1 MPLARP
7 WLVWSIGTVVLLG
20 LFFMF
25 AYGTGWPPSLDSC
38 VKDMSCYCEYF
49 NVNALKAAER
59 AGTWWTGVQQ
69 PVNTF
74 SNLYAI
80 ISAGYVACRMWR
92 DRQAGSATSVIK
104 SNWWMGDV
112 WVFCVLFLGLG
123 SMWFHGSISS
133 WVSWFDGFSMYVFA
147 GFLVFY
153 TLDRG
158 LLRNGVNPDTRTRVF
173 WIGYPL
179 TVILFTMI
187 GALGVKSEILIG
199 ILVGAYIAIE
209 LFYARFVFFPA
220 SGWVWKPFLLWLGGV
235 VAFGLATLFRALSTK
250 PGDPLCWPHSFFQP
264 HGLLW
269 HTLAGVM
276 ALCLYL
282 YWREDQ
288 GGVGTLPAGYE

>member
-1 MPLARP
+1 MALARP
-7 WLVWSIGTVVLLG
+7 WLVWGIGTVVLLA
-20 LFFMF
+20 LFWLF
-25 AYGTGWPPSLDSC
+25 AYGTGWPPHVDSC
-38 VKDMSCYCEYF
+38 VTDMSCYCEWF
-49 NVNALKAAER
+49 DVKALKAAER
-59 AGTWWTGVQQ
+59 TGTWWTGVQQ
-69 PVNTF
+69 PVNTY

-80 ISAGYVACRMWR
+80 VTTSYVACRMWR
-92 DRQAGSATSVIK
+92 DRRAGSTTSVIM

-133 WVSWFDGFSMYVFA
+133 WVSWFDGLSMYVFT

-158 LLRNGVNPDTRTRVF
+158 FVRHGVNPDTRTRAF

-199 ILVGAYIAIE
+199 TLIGAYVLIE
-209 LFYARFVFFPA
+209 VFYARFVFFPA
-220 SGWVWKPFLLWLGGV
+220 TGWVWKPFFLWIGGLA
-235 VAFGLATLFRALSTK
+235 AFGLAALFRALSTR
-250 PGDPLCWPHSFFQP
+250 PDDPLCSPHSFFQP

-276 ALCLYL
+276 ALCLYF

-288 GGVGTLPAGYE
+288 GGVGALPPGYQ

>member
-1 MPLARP
+1 MALARP
-7 WLVWSIGTVVLLG
+7 WLIWGIGTVLLMS
-20 LFFMF
+20 LFWLF
-25 AYGTGWPPSLDSC
+25 AYGTGWPPRVDSC
-38 VKDMSCYCEYF
+38 AADMSCYCEWF
-49 NVNALKAAER
+49 DLEALKAAER

-69 PVNTF
+69 PVNTY

-80 ISAGYVACRMWR
+80 LTAGYVAWRMRR
-92 DRQAGSATSVIK
+92 DRRAGGNTSVIMSK
-104 SNWWMGDV
+104 WWMGDV

-133 WVSWFDGFSMYVFA
+133 WVSWFDGFSMYVFT

-158 LLRNGVNPDTRTRVF
+158 FGRHGVNPDTRTRTF
-173 WIGYPL
+173 WIGYLL

-199 ILVGAYIAIE
+199 TLIGAYVAIE

-220 SGWVWKPFLLWLGGV
+220 TGWVWKPFFLWIGGLA
-235 VAFGLATLFRALSTK
+235 AFGLAALFRALSTK
-250 PGDPLCWPHSFFQP
+250 PSDPLCSPESFFQP

-269 HTLAGVM
+269 HTLASVM
-276 ALCLYL
+276 ALCLYF

-288 GGVGTLPAGYE
+288 GGVGALPPDYR